1 MRPAAVGGWVA
12 ARLQARADRAGR
24 LVAGQQALAG
34 GNHGRGGGA
43 ELLGVLAIID
53 RRSVGRSHGEG
64 GTAADDG
71 GRRAEVEGERG
82 ADEGEHCIEGWCDEQ
97 GSGIGETRSRSQ
109 GVPLGA
115 RTRELDIQLAS
126 EYDTMLGWI
135 REEKYRWGGVSVSV
149 DALQRLPPT
158 SLRRGF
164 GCLLVRRPTTPQH
177 SLRGSGV

>member
-1 MRPAAVGGWVA
+1 VA
-12 ARLQARADRAGR
+12 TRLKARADRAGR

-126 EYDTMLGWI
+126 KYETMLGWM

-149 DALQRLPPT
+149 
-158 SLRRGF
+158 LRTAASTTHFAAAWIRF
-164 GCLLVRRPTTPQH
+164 GLLVRRPTTPQH
-177 SLRGSGV
+177 SLRGSSV